1 MKEILFQIEDILNQ
15 PNLFFNSYQ
24 SIGRVII
31 SGVLF
36 YFFLIIVLN
45 ISGKRS
51 ITNLS
56 MYDYIVTLALG
67 SLVSSAIILKSVS
80 LMDGVVGVIILL
92 ILQFMVTYLT
102 RFNIGLFKF
111 LNPSPSVLF
120 YKGDFIEENL
130 KKNRATKDE
139 VFAAIRA
146 QGQTTSDQIFAVL
159 LESNGNLSVIKSA
172 SEKYAHEISRFI

>member
-1 MKEILFQIEDILNQ
+1 MKDLLFEIEKLLNQ
-15 PNLFFNSYQ
+15 PNLLFNSYQ
-24 SIGRVII
+24 DIWRVVI
-31 SGVLF
+31 SGILF

-80 LMDGVVGVIILL
+80 FMDGVVGVLILL
-92 ILQFMVTYLT
+92 ALQFLITYLT
-102 RFNIGLFKF
+102 RFNVGLFRF
-111 LNPSPSVLF
+111 LNPAPSVLF
-120 YKGDFIEENL
+120 YKGTFVEENL
-130 KKNRATKDE
+130 RKNRATKDE
-139 VFAAIRA
+139 VYAAIRS
-146 QGQTTSDQIFAVL
+146 QGQTTSDQIFAVV

-172 SEKYAHEISRFI
+172 SEEYAHEITRYL